1 MGRTAL
7 PLHSQAHSQARF
19 QSEPRQA
26 ADESGQGDKILS
38 PNFTPGRRLPVV
50 DKSKVDPTLLKA
62 AEGMEA
68 MFLDYMMKVMRQT
81 VPKNDMDLES
91 PATEI
96 YRNMLDTETAQK
108 AARAGGIGLADQI
121 IAYMQPQV
129 YNDTQR
135 RDASL
140 VDQRKVL
147 PDATQHTQNKKS
159 GGDIDASQP
168 IGQ

>member
-7 PLHSQAHSQARF
+7 PPQ
-19 QSEPRQA
+19 QSS
-26 ADESGQGDKILS
+26 DDKFLTS
-38 PNFTPGRRLPVV
+38 RPTPGRRLPVV
-50 DKSKVDPTLLKA
+50 DRNEVDPTLLKA

-81 VPKNDMDLES
+81 VPKNEMDLES

-129 YNDTQR
+129 YNRNQR
-135 RDASL
+135 PDASL

-147 PDATQHTQNKKS
+147 PDATQHTQNEKS
-159 GGDIDASQP
+159 GGDLDASQP
-168 IGQ
+168 IRQ